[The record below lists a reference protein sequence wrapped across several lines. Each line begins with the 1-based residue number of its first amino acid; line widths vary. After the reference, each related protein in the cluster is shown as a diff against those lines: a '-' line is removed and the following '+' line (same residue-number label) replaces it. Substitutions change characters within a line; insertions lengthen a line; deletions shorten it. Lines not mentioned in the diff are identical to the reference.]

1 MQHVQEA
8 IAERRLR
15 PIYDSLEVGNN
26 KKALQEAEKVLK
38 KNASMQCARALKA
51 LALLRLGRDDESEA
65 IVKALADEDICD
77 DPTLQVMTFCYRE
90 TDQLDKICSMYEKAV
105 KLAPKNEE
113 ILSHLFMAYV
123 RINDYKNQQTVA
135 LQLYR
140 LRPKNPYYFW
150 AVMSIVLQALRG
162 PDRDKDA
169 KKKVL
174 LTLAQRM
181 VDKLI
186 SEEKLDAEQD
196 VQLYISIL
204 QYQEKYQEALEF
216 LEGPVCKKLY
226 PSAPVSIKIDLLMCL
241 SKWVDLNLL
250 MKQLL
255 DDNRDRWDYYK
266 IYIETCFELED
277 AQMSGEGTD
286 HTMEMCHEFI
296 CLMMEGTKKVRG
308 PYLARL
314 ELHRLLRERN
324 KDPVPLLGEY
334 LELLIEYFRLFGD
347 KTCCALDIKMFLEY
361 LPHHER
367 PGFASRLIVECGISS
382 TTLPQNKEQM
392 QKHICSLQISRYV
405 GVHSVLGTEHL
416 EALHTA
422 LSLHYEHG
430 VSAFGVDLMPTE
442 IGPSDP
448 YALLAVHVMYDLS
461 QRIKAS
467 KHLVEA
473 LCLLQYLLSN
483 SPTNFHAKLLS
494 LKVYHYL
501 GCGMGAMKIYE
512 TLDIKHIQLDSMGFI
527 HCALLPTVGLPS
539 IAKPLYDATLKFF
552 TTSLKDSVE
561 YLAMSYKFG
570 SFSKLQEFMDFREKL
585 ANSLHYSLISVEA
598 ILMEI
603 AESSFVGYCGTMA
616 HNMSSF
622 RSMRIHPEEDKIKW
636 DHLTDNRDLA
646 VVVRWDPTN
655 VTTADGDIK
664 CSDASVSSTKEMAV
678 ESFNQD
684 RELLRLR
691 VGLLHLTAAC
701 INLLTNRES
710 TKDVRFSGIHMGLHE
725 AWRGLFKHA
734 RDANYKP
741 MSDQYLVNILPS
753 RLHAILALPYEE
765 TFFALSDFVGCVF
778 HGAENP
784 KSRADTLG
792 ECFRSVASRLEAEI
806 TSHNQETDLIW
817 NRRVIQERVVNCI
830 EILSLCSFVLVCGYE
845 RFSGTS
851 LASQQ
856 ATKKNKKRDV
866 EGNGES
872 VIGGVGQVAEKE
884 RLVAIVDV
892 LKGLR
897 DQLSICDAALDSW
910 KTPQVSNELLDSLAA
925 MSLNPKVEATV
936 SGIFRENHRLVVK
949 ELKNAIKEKIRM
961 VQKS

>member
-1 MQHVQEA
+1 MVNIPVFRVSLASPE
-8 IAERRLR
+8 
-15 PIYDSLEVGNN
+15 DSLEVGNN

-38 KNASMQCARALKA
+38 KSPSMQCGRALKA
-51 LALLRLGRDDESEA
+51 LALLRLGRDEESET
-65 IVKALADEDICD
+65 IVKSLADEDICD

-90 TDQLDKICSMYEKAV
+90 TEQLDKICSMYQKAV

-113 ILSHLFMAYV
+113 ILSHLFMAFV
-123 RINDYKNQQTVA
+123 RINDYKSQQTVA
-135 LQLYR
+135 LQLYK

-162 PDRDKDA
+162 PDSEDKG
-169 KKKVL
+169 KRRVL
-174 LTLAQRM
+174 LALAQRM

-186 SEEKLDAEQD
+186 SEDKLDAEQD

-204 QYQEKYQEALEF
+204 QHQEKFQEALDF
-216 LEGPVCKKLY
+216 LEGAVCKKLY
-226 PSAPVSIKIDLLMCL
+226 PSAPVSIKIDLLQSL
-241 SKWVDLNLL
+241 SQWAELNVLL
-250 MKQLL
+250 KQLL

-266 IYIETCFELED
+266 LYIESCFRLED
-277 AQMSGEGTD
+277 AQSTAEGTD

-296 CLMMEGTKKVRG
+296 CLMMEGGKKVRG

-314 ELHRLLRERN
+314 ELHRRLRERN
-324 KDPVPLLGEY
+324 KDPAPLLGDY
-334 LELLIEYFRLFGD
+334 VELLIEYFRLFGD

-361 LPHHER
+361 LPMHER
-367 PGFASRLIVECGISS
+367 PGLASRLIVECGISS

-405 GVHSVLGTEHL
+405 GVHTFLSTEHL

-430 VSAFGVDLMPTE
+430 VTAFGVELMPTE

-461 QRIKAS
+461 QRFNAS

-483 SPTNFHAKLLS
+483 SPNNFHAKLLS
-494 LKVYHYL
+494 LKVYHFL

-527 HCALLPTVGLPS
+527 HCALLPSIGLPS

-603 AESSFVGYCGTMA
+603 AGYCGTMA
-616 HNMSSF
+616 HNLSSF

-636 DHLTDNRDLA
+636 DQLTDNRDLA
-646 VVVRWDPTN
+646 VVVRWDPTS
-655 VTTADGDIK
+655 VTTADGVTTLTSAQD
-664 CSDASVSSTKEMAV
+664 MAE
-678 ESFNQD
+678 ESFRQD

-691 VGLLHLTAAC
+691 VAILHLTAAC
-701 INLLTNRES
+701 INLLSNRDA
-710 TKDVRFSGIHMGLHE
+710 TKDARLSDTHLALHA
-725 AWRGLFKHA
+725 AWRGVFSRA
-734 RDANYKP
+734 REANYRP
-741 MSDQYLVNILPS
+741 ISDQYLVNILPS
-753 RLHAILALPYEE
+753 RLHAVLALPYED
-765 TFFALSDFVGCVF
+765 TLHALSDFVACVF
-778 HGAENP
+778 SGAENP
-784 KSRADTLG
+784 KERGDALS
-792 ECFRSVASRLEAEI
+792 ECLTDVASRLQAHI
-806 TSHNQETDLIW
+806 ATHNQQSDVIW
-817 NRRVIQERVVNCI
+817 QRRGVQENVVNCI
-830 EILSLCSFVLVCGYE
+830 EILSLCSFVLACGYE
-845 RFSGTS
+845 RFSAAAIG
-851 LASQQ
+851 SQQ
-856 ATKKNKKRDV
+856 AGKKSRKR
-866 EGNGES
+866 ESLGNGEAL
-872 VIGGVGQVAEKE
+872 GAAQVAEKE

-892 LKGLR
+892 LKCLR
-897 DQLSICDAALDSW
+897 NQLTACDTALDSW
-910 KTPQVSNELLDSLAA
+910 KMPQVSNELLDSLAA

-949 ELKNAIKEKIRM
+949 ELKNAVKEKIRM